1 MKNFNN
7 SAWRCNQTAI
17 ALYKTMIN
25 FLQHPVQLSALLLL
39 CLSLE
44 ACQKEGIKENANTDA
59 VQAIQGK
66 EGRSEVINYYSGL
79 SWQTTME
86 LQQARAATA
95 KYRNID
101 NAIRDGYADIAVD
114 VQHMGHHYMNA
125 SLVDGTFDIRHPEI
139 LVYNRDE
146 NGKQVLVA
154 VEYAVPLTD
163 PMPEGFTGSAD
174 VWNGTS
180 GFPLWLVHAWVWAY
194 NPDGVFNWTNESV
207 ELH

>member
-1 MKNFNN
+1 MKNVLN
-7 SAWRCNQTAI
+7 SAWRCNHTAI
-17 ALYKTMIN
+17 ALYKAIMG
-25 FLQHPVQLSALLLL
+25 FVQHPVQFSAFLVL
-39 CLSLE
+39 CLAGT
-44 ACQKEGIKENANTDA
+44 ACQKEGIKENTSTDA

-101 NAIRDGYADIAVD
+101 NAIRDGYVDIAVD
-114 VQHMGHHYMNA
+114 VEHMGHHYMNT

-139 LVYNRDE
+139 LVYNRDAD
-146 NGKQVLVA
+146 GKQVLVA

-163 PMPEGFTGSAD
+163 PMPEGFTGSQD
-174 VWNGTS
+174 VWNSTS
-180 GFPLWLVHAWVWAY
+180 GFPLWLLHAWVWAY

>member
-1 MKNFNN
+1 MKNSNN
-7 SAWRCNQTAI
+7 SAWRCNQPAI
-17 ALYKTMIN
+17 ALYKVIRG
-25 FLQHPVQLSALLLL
+25 FIQHPVQLSAILLL

-44 ACQKEGIKENANTDA
+44 ACQKEGIKENTSTET

-101 NAIRDGYADIAVD
+101 NAIKDGYADIAVD
-114 VQHMGHHYMNA
+114 VEHMGHHYMNTN
-125 SLVDGTFDIRHPEI
+125 LVDGTFDIRHPEI
-139 LVYNRDE
+139 LVYNRDA

-163 PMPEGFTGSAD
+163 PMPEGFTGSQD

-180 GFPLWLVHAWVWAY
+180 GFPLWLLHAWVWAY
-194 NPDGVFNWTNESV
+194 NPDGVFNWTNEAV

>member
-1 MKNFNN
+1 
-7 SAWRCNQTAI
+7 
-17 ALYKTMIN
+17 
-25 FLQHPVQLSALLLL
+25 VQLSAILLL

-44 ACQKEGIKENANTDA
+44 ACQKEGIKENISTET

-101 NAIRDGYADIAVD
+101 NAIKDGYADIAVD
-114 VQHMGHHYMNA
+114 VEHMGHHYMNT

-139 LVYNRDE
+139 LVYNRDA

-163 PMPEGFTGSAD
+163 PMPEGFTGSQD

-180 GFPLWLVHAWVWAY
+180 GFPLWLLHAWVWAY
-194 NPDGVFNWTNESV
+194 NPDGVFNWTNEAV